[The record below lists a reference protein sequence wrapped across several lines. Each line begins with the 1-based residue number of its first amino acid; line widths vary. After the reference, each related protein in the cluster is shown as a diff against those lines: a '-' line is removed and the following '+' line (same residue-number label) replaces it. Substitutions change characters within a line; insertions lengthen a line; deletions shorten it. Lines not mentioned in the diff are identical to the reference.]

1 MKVIK
6 YICLLIF
13 LMFGII
19 MQTEIFQNELWN
31 CETAYWVASR
41 CDLGYTETTDFVK
54 DVKAV
59 SSGHDVHVFSYHM
72 EMRSNY
78 SFCLNIYG
86 DDEVIR
92 REFGKKAS
100 VEEGVYTSLVSG
112 ITEVKFHD
120 FDDICDVAENSP
132 TFDNMLVYMGDDD
145 DIHAVYEELSG
156 KYDLTEPQFWES
168 TEKDMMIVVWGLIA
182 ILMIVMNI
190 VSAIRR
196 KKEVVVRASLG
207 ESVTRIVL
215 KSALTDAGFDVL
227 AFILARLLLSR
238 IVSGW
243 YEDRLVILIFGI
255 GIVLSVL
262 PYLSFYSFDIRQAFA
277 NADRQRGSIVL
288 LYALKFIA
296 CALTLFTLC
305 TNFSSIQSNLL
316 SDGSMLKPYFDANYF
331 FIRDDGDFE
340 RQEEVLGEFFR
351 EENET
356 IKPVICVQI
365 FEDNR
370 DYLFVNHEAKSMLQG
385 LEKLADEE
393 AGKDAD
399 VMIFIPESKNF
410 EYDKYMSEVALKFG
424 INTHDPANK
433 DLEIQYVPYSGTKML
448 SYLSN
453 NSMDGIKS
461 AKNPVVIYQANDGI
475 ELNLDLAVDSAGEII
490 YNCDEDTLK
499 NTASKYTGQL
509 GNTEMVITKVAD
521 QYAYS
526 HSFLVKLISFL
537 SSLCIVVLILNIAI
551 IFAISRLEFR
561 NNALRISLMKILG
574 YSLKDRHKA
583 LLTTI
588 TIQNIIL
595 LIGTVIMTAFSSRID
610 YKICFTVCAVVM
622 AAEYI
627 IIFSNI
633 LKTEKTNVQKSLK
646 GGCL

>member
-92 REFGKKAS
+92 REFRNKAS

-120 FDDICDVAENSP
+120 FDDICDVAKNSP
-132 TFDNMLVYMGDDD
+132 AFDNMLVYMGDDD
-145 DIHAVYEELSG
+145 DIQAVYEELSG
-156 KYDLTEPQFWES
+156 EYDLTEPQIWES
-168 TEKDMMIVVWGLIA
+168 TEEDMMIVVWGLIA

-215 KSALTDAGFDVL
+215 KSALTDAAFDIL
-227 AFILARLLLSR
+227 AFILARLLLSH

-255 GIVLSVL
+255 GIVLSLL
-262 PYLSFYSFDIRQAFA
+262 PYLSFYSFDIRMAFA
-277 NADRQRGSIVL
+277 NADKQKGSMVL
-288 LYALKFIA
+288 LYVLKFIA

-340 RQEEVLGEFFR
+340 RQEEVLTEIFAK
-351 EENET
+351 ENEK
-356 IKPVICVQI
+356 IRPVICVQI
-365 FEDNR
+365 FEDKR

-399 VMIFIPESKNF
+399 VLIFIPESKDF
-410 EYDKYMSEVALKFG
+410 EYDKYMSEEALKFG

-433 DLEIQYVPYSGTKML
+433 DLEIQYVPYSGTKMF

-453 NSMDGIKS
+453 NSMDGIKN

-561 NNALRISLMKILG
+561 NNAMRISLMKILG

>member
-92 REFGKKAS
+92 REFRNKAS

-120 FDDICDVAENSP
+120 FDDICDVAKNSP
-132 TFDNMLVYMGDDD
+132 AFDNMLVYMGDDD
-145 DIHAVYEELSG
+145 DIQAVYEELSG
-156 KYDLTEPQFWES
+156 EYDLTEPQIWES
-168 TEKDMMIVVWGLIA
+168 TEEDMMIVVWGLIA

-215 KSALTDAGFDVL
+215 KSALTDAAFDIL
-227 AFILARLLLSR
+227 AFILARLLLSH

-255 GIVLSVL
+255 GIVLSLL
-262 PYLSFYSFDIRQAFA
+262 PYLSFYSFDIRMAFA
-277 NADRQRGSIVL
+277 NADKQKGSMVL
-288 LYALKFIA
+288 LYVLKFIA

-340 RQEEVLGEFFR
+340 RQEEVLTEIFAK
-351 EENET
+351 ENEK
-356 IKPVICVQI
+356 IRPVICVQI
-365 FEDNR
+365 FEDKR

-399 VMIFIPESKNF
+399 VLIFIPESKDF
-410 EYDKYMSEVALKFG
+410 EYDKYMSEEALKFG

-433 DLEIQYVPYSGTKML
+433 DLEIQYVPYSGTKMF

-453 NSMDGIKS
+453 NSMDGIKN
-461 AKNPVVIYQANDGI
+461 AKNLVVIYQANDGI

-561 NNALRISLMKILG
+561 NNAMRISLMKILG

>member
-13 LMFGII
+13 LMVGII
-19 MQTEIFQNELWN
+19 MQTEIFQIQLWN

-41 CDLGYTETTDFVK
+41 CDFGHFDTADFVK

-92 REFGKKAS
+92 REFRNKAS

-120 FDDICDVAENSP
+120 FDEMCDAAENSP
-132 TFDNMLVYMGDDD
+132 TFDNMIVYMGDDD
-145 DIHAVYEELSG
+145 DIREVYEELSG
-156 KYDLTEPQFWES
+156 KYDLTEPQIWES

-215 KSALTDAGFDVL
+215 KSALTDAAFDIL
-227 AFILARLLLSR
+227 AFILARLLLSH

-262 PYLSFYSFDIRQAFA
+262 PYLSFYSFDIRMAFA
-277 NADRQRGSIVL
+277 NADKQKGSMVL

-331 FIRDDGDFE
+331 TIRSSDFE
-340 RQEEVLGEFFR
+340 HQEEVLGEFFAK
-351 EENET
+351 ENE
-356 IKPVICVQI
+356 IIRPVVCVQI
-365 FEDNR
+365 FEDKR
-370 DYLFVNHEAKSMLQG
+370 DFLFVNHEAKSMLQG
-385 LEKLADEE
+385 LGKLADEE
-393 AGKDAD
+393 ADKDAD
-399 VMIFIPESKNF
+399 ILVFIPESNNF
-410 EYDKYMSEVALKFG
+410 EYEKNMSEEVLGFG

-433 DLEIQYVPYSGTKML
+433 DLKIQYVPYSGKKML

-461 AKNPVVIYQANDGI
+461 AKNPVVIYQANGGTV
-475 ELNLDLAVDSAGEII
+475 LNPDLAVYSAGEII
-490 YNCDEDTLK
+490 YNSDEDTLK
-499 NTASKYTGQL
+499 NAASKYTGQL

-551 IFAISRLEFR
+551 IFAISRLDFR

-574 YSLKDRHKA
+574 YSLRDRHKT
-583 LLTTI
+583 LITTI

-595 LIGTVIMTAFSSRID
+595 LVGTVIMTAFSSRID
-610 YKICFTVCAVVM
+610 FKICFTVCFVVM

-633 LKTEKTNVQKSLK
+633 LRTEKTNVQKSLK

>member
-1 MKVIK
+1 M
-6 YICLLIF
+6 
-13 LMFGII
+13 
-19 MQTEIFQNELWN
+19 
-31 CETAYWVASR
+31 
-41 CDLGYTETTDFVK
+41 
-54 DVKAV
+54 
-59 SSGHDVHVFSYHM
+59 
-72 EMRSNY
+72 
-78 SFCLNIYG
+78 
-86 DDEVIR
+86 
-92 REFGKKAS
+92 
-100 VEEGVYTSLVSG
+100 
-112 ITEVKFHD
+112 
-120 FDDICDVAENSP
+120 
-132 TFDNMLVYMGDDD
+132 
-145 DIHAVYEELSG
+145 
-156 KYDLTEPQFWES
+156 
-168 TEKDMMIVVWGLIA
+168 
-182 ILMIVMNI
+182 
-190 VSAIRR
+190 
-196 KKEVVVRASLG
+196 
-207 ESVTRIVL
+207 L
-215 KSALTDAGFDVL
+215 KSSLTDAGFDILV
-227 AFILARLLLSR
+227 FILARLLLSR

-243 YEDRLVILIFGI
+243 FEDRLVILIFGI

-277 NADRQRGSIVL
+277 NAEKQKGSMAL
-288 LYALKFIA
+288 LYVLKFIA

-305 TNFSSIQSNLL
+305 TNFSSIESNLL

-370 DYLFVNHEAKSMLQG
+370 DYLFVNREAKSMLQG

-399 VMIFIPESKNF
+399 ILVFIPESKNF
-410 EYDKYMSEVALKFG
+410 EYDKYMSEEALKFG
-424 INTHDPANK
+424 INTNDPANK
-433 DLEIQYVPYSGTKML
+433 DLKIQYVPYSGTKML

-499 NTASKYTGQL
+499 NTASKYIGQL

-574 YSLKDRHKA
+574 YSLKDRHKT
-583 LLTTI
+583 LITTI

-595 LIGTVIMTAFSSRID
+595 LVGTVIMTAFSNRID